1 MKKLYLAI
9 LFSLIS
15 YTSFAQSSG
24 ISFECSNYEFTVFPD
39 ARPLKFSFKAGDP
52 ILYDWKGRVSSIG
65 NIYISYDWEGRV
77 SSIGN
82 IYISY
87 DVSGRVYNIGG
98 MSIQYDFQGRVT
110 GTYGSLNCIF

>member
-39 ARPLKFSFKAGDP
+39 ARPLKFSYKAGDP

-65 NIYISYDWEGRV
+65 NIYISYGTFE
-77 SSIGN
+77 IL
-82 IYISY
+82 
-87 DVSGRVYNIGG
+87 
-98 MSIQYDFQGRVT
+98 DFSKKT
-110 GTYGSLNCIF
+110 KILLHIFF

>member
-1 MKKLYLAI
+1 MYKLYLAI

-52 ILYDWKGRVSSIG
+52 ILYD
-65 NIYISYDWEGRV
+65 
-77 SSIGN
+77 
-82 IYISY
+82 
-87 DVSGRVYNIGG
+87 VSGRVYNIGG